1 MDHIDRTNCSRLP
14 TAIEIT
20 NSDINTI
27 PTKKIRRPPQHKCS
41 STKHTKL
48 PFHQHMNEKYSRHSI
63 LAFKQCNE
71 HRTHLKRLQ
80 CPQNQLH
87 HNYFDSHEFPQS
99 TTRSSTR
106 FNFKQ
111 NNQYFSRFY
120 LIFSFVLI
128 YLLDKINCDQGKYRW
143 CIHRQLLQ
151 ND

>member
-14 TAIEIT
+14 TAIELT
-20 NSDINTI
+20 NSDINII
-27 PTKKIRRPPQHKCS
+27 PTKNSRRPPQHKYS
-41 STKHTKL
+41 SSKQTKL
-48 PFHQHMNEKYSRHSI
+48 PFHQYTNEKYSRHSI

-87 HNYFDSHEFPQS
+87 HNYYHSHGFSES
-99 TTRSSTR
+99 TTCTSTR

-128 YLLDKINCDQGKYRW
+128 YLLDKINCDQGKY
-143 CIHRQLLQ
+143 
-151 ND
+151 